1 MFASLYILQQ
11 IQRVLDPS
19 QKQHFLNTQHLCD
32 KSLRYQLERSMK
44 LVSIIVFF
52 SIFFASAIT
61 VGRDHRERKGPPTR
75 YHTATQTKPI
85 KLEPSVIR
93 LENSPSVTIEKKGG
107 TRIIRSNGIPNHL
120 VGRFPNCGNPHQI
133 QEQEHNFIVP
143 LRPRKN
149 NRPTPLKPGMAFGV
163 AINGVPFEPL
173 AAEWFK
179 GNRGSVWR
187 YEALSGAV
195 QLGPDESYAHVQPG
209 GKYHYHGLPEALMSK
224 ENVTS
229 ETHSKVIG
237 WAADGFPIYS
247 LYGYSNKENS
257 KDGIKELK
265 SSYQLKSGK
274 RSSDGDNPGGTYDGT
289 FIADYEY
296 REGTGDLDQ
305 CNGLFVSTPDFTNG
319 TYAYFLTSRWPFI
332 PRCFVGKPDESFNLR
347 GQNRPRVRGNRP
359 SDCPQKRRKHKE
371 QN

>member
-85 KLEPSVIR
+85 KLEPSVIQ

-133 QEQEHNFIVP
+133 QEQEHNFI
-143 LRPRKN
+143 L
-149 NRPTPLKPGMAFGV
+149 T
-163 AINGVPFEPL
+163 
-173 AAEWFK
+173 
-179 GNRGSVWR
+179 
-187 YEALSGAV
+187 
-195 QLGPDESYAHVQPG
+195 
-209 GKYHYHGLPEALMSK
+209 
-224 ENVTS
+224 
-229 ETHSKVIG
+229 
-237 WAADGFPIYS
+237 YS
-247 LYGYSNKENS
+247 S
-257 KDGIKELK
+257 IEL
-265 SSYQLKSGK
+265 
-274 RSSDGDNPGGTYDGT
+274 
-289 FIADYEY
+289 
-296 REGTGDLDQ
+296 
-305 CNGLFVSTPDFTNG
+305 
-319 TYAYFLTSRWPFI
+319 
-332 PRCFVGKPDESFNLR
+332 
-347 GQNRPRVRGNRP
+347 
-359 SDCPQKRRKHKE
+359 
-371 QN
+371 